1 MLDVEAGLYDE
12 IACLRYDDVP
22 QSAVESCQAVILDHF
37 GCAIQGLD
45 LPWTRSLVE
54 TLQLAGD
61 MRPVERG
68 GAPVYGQREAIS
80 PLAAALV
87 NGTATHGLDLDDTH
101 LPTMTHPGCVVIP
114 AAVAATVHSGGSGK
128 ELLAAVICGYEVMGR
143 VAAATGLGFG
153 ERGFHATGQ
162 VGPMAAAAACARIL
176 GADRQAIAGA
186 VGLAA
191 SFGGGI
197 KAFSTSGGAV
207 KRLHAG
213 RAAQAGLLAAL
224 LEQAGFSGPRSAIT
238 GKFGFVPTFSTDDDP
253 AYDRL
258 VGSRPAFVVEEVYLK
273 PYAACGAVHGAIAAA
288 SQLATVSASSVARV
302 EVGTSRR
309 ALRQNDIPEPEGA
322 VAAQYSTQYSV
333 ALALTGASDDP
344 RRYLPSALV
353 DHDIRGLCRR
363 TVLVLDEAADAAYP
377 DRNEARVQVWLKD
390 GTGRTAYGAVSAQ
403 TSGGWAAAEKKF
415 RSVTAELLSAEQQGR
430 LLDAVMALADGGPVN
445 ACLDALADAPSE
457 ALGSGTDRS
466 HEP

>member
-1 MLDVEAGLYDE
+1 L
-12 IACLRYDDVP
+12 
-22 QSAVESCQAVILDHF
+22 
-37 GCAIQGLD
+37 
-45 LPWTRSLVE
+45 T
-54 TLQLAGD
+54 
-61 MRPVERG
+61 
-68 GAPVYGQREAIS
+68 
-80 PLAAALV
+80 AALV
-87 NGTATHGLDLDDTH
+87 NGTATHGMDLDDTH

-114 AAVAATVHSGGSGK
+114 AAVAAAAHTGGGGK
-128 ELLAAVICGYEVMGR
+128 ELIAGVICGYEVMGR

-162 VGPMAAAAACARIL
+162 VGPMAAAAACARVL
-176 GADRQAIAGA
+176 GADRPAIAGA

-197 KAFSTSGGAV
+197 KAFSTSSGAV

-224 LEQAGFSGPRSAIT
+224 LEQAGFGGPPAAIT

-253 AYDRL
+253 AYEQL
-258 VGSRPAFVVEEVYLK
+258 VGSRGSFVVEDIYLK

-288 SQLATVSASSVARV
+288 SQLATVSPSSVARV

-309 ALRQNDIPEPEGA
+309 ALQQNDIPEPEGP

-333 ALALTGASDDP
+333 ALALTGAVGDP
-344 RRYLPSALV
+344 RRFLPEAVV
-353 DHDIRGLCRR
+353 DDDLRRLCRR
-363 TVLVLDEAADAAYP
+363 TELVLDADADAAYP
-377 DRNEARVQVWLKD
+377 DRNEARVQVWLND
-390 GTGRTAYGAVSAQ
+390 GTCRSAYGTVSAR

-415 RSVTAELLSAEQQGR
+415 RGVTAELLSQSQQQR
-430 LLDAVMALADGGPVN
+430 LLDGVRALADDGSVQE
-445 ACLDALADAPSE
+445 CLDVLADARSQ
-457 ALGSGTDRS
+457 ALGGTDRS